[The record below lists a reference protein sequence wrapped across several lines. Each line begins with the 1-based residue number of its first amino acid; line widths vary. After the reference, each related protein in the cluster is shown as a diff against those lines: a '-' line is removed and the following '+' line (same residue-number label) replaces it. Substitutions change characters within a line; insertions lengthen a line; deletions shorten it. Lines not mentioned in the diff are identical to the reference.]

1 MSSTAS
7 ATVARKSRIFLV
19 DDHPLVREGLANLI
33 NQQDDLMVCGEA
45 EDGAEAL
52 SGIGAVRPDV
62 ALIDIS
68 LKNESGLELV
78 KNLEARFPLVALIVL
93 SMHDEAL
100 YAERA
105 LRAGARGYVM
115 KRETTKSVLTA
126 IRRVV
131 EGDVYVSERF
141 VNVMARRLG
150 SSRRAAANS
159 PVELLSD
166 RELEVFRLLG
176 QGRSTSQIA
185 EDLHLS
191 LKKIRCPLVRRIAP
205 GGHSLGRRDSR
216 KITRRSSPR
225 SSKRSHRVVSHKKNF
240 SILISKIN
248 YIVDAPKFQQPC
260 ARAFGRRCNHGVDP
274 KKWTHLGSD
283 VSVRLLL

>member
-1 MSSTAS
+1 MNQKSSNG
-7 ATVARKSRIFLV
+7 VARKRRVFIV
-19 DDHPLVREGLANLI
+19 DDHPLVRDGLANFI
-33 NQQDDLMVCGEA
+33 NQQADLAVCGEA
-45 EDGAEAL
+45 EDSAGAIA
-52 SGIGAVRPDV
+52 GIESCRPDV

-78 KNLEARFPLVALIVL
+78 KTLQAQFPLVALIVL

-191 LKKIRCPLVRRIAP
+191 LKTVQ
-205 GGHSLGRRDSR
+205 
-216 KITRRSSPR
+216 
-225 SSKRSHRVVSHKKNF
+225 V
-240 SILISKIN
+240 
-248 YIVDAPKFQQPC
+248 
-260 ARAFGRRCNHGVDP
+260 
-274 KKWTHLGSD
+274 
-283 VSVRLLL
+283 